1 MKNIEIVQ
9 TEYYDPFFFFPQSLD
24 SKILQAV
31 DVPMFKLA
39 SVTFQLHMLVC
50 IFRWLGLQ
58 TYSCIQCP
66 KALFECY
73 VSDFTFDCTNIWKEN
88 NWFFFLKK
96 KIDSY
101 PYYFF
106 CYYFKKKKK
115 EWEGDTPFLFFFDPV
130 KLQKQLYL
138 QAAQVLTILCVK
150 SEFSSLKYK
159 WVLSKS
165 TNVIG
170 HICTQ
175 AMLQAFSKI
184 LEAGEWNCK
193 TLEGSLVVLQL
204 RFVQRVIY
212 ASTNGTGGE
221 KLRD

>member
-39 SVTFQLHMLVC
+39 SVTLQLHMLVC

-88 NWFFFLKK
+88 NWFFFFKK

-106 CYYFKKKKK
+106 CYYFKKKKRN
-115 EWEGDTPFLFFFDPV
+115 GRGTHLFCFS
-130 KLQKQLYL
+130 L
-138 QAAQVLTILCVK
+138 IL
-150 SEFSSLKYK
+150 
-159 WVLSKS
+159 
-165 TNVIG
+165 
-170 HICTQ
+170 
-175 AMLQAFSKI
+175 
-184 LEAGEWNCK
+184 WNCK
-193 TLEGSLVVLQL
+193 SNYTSKLHKSLQFCVWKVSSAALN
-204 RFVQRVIY
+204 
-212 ASTNGTGGE
+212 TNE
-221 KLRD
+221 CSLSQQMW